1 MPITVKVVT
10 DEEYQEW
17 LKEAKIKFAKEEITN
32 QNNNLIASK

>member
-1 MPITVKVVT
+1 MPITVRVVT

-17 LKEAKIKFAKEEITN
+17 LDEAKIKFAKEEIPN